1 MDGPAGASSRGR
13 RTKFG
18 PSCVELLQSQSW
30 YSRPVP
36 AVCSPR
42 HAFAE
47 LAQLARCALEME
59 IPQRLGPTTLL
70 TSAYAIA
77 SPAQERVPM
86 NGRHKGFLHFDA
98 GRLLLRTLGGGWGQ
112 ETCSY
117 EGKWIWEVFLK
128 VVIQGGKAT
137 RVLRTL
143 GVTCKSSME
152 YRRFHLLASQF
163 TVRGQLAVE
172 WLLTQKAAHTYL
184 YDNARKLCN
193 FSTKWYLQRERKVGP
208 A

>member
-1 MDGPAGASSRGR
+1 MCGTVTVPELVLSACACRLFSPARLRRACTARQVRPRNGNTTASWPHDAAHFRIRHRLPGAGAG
-13 RTKFG
+13 T
-18 PSCVELLQSQSW
+18 
-30 YSRPVP
+30 
-36 AVCSPR
+36 
-42 HAFAE
+42 HD
-47 LAQLARCALEME
+47 
-59 IPQRLGPTTLL
+59 
-70 TSAYAIA
+70 
-77 SPAQERVPM
+77 
-86 NGRHKGFLHFDA
+86 GRHKGFLHFDA